1 MGNAKNSINTRTLF
15 GLLLIFIGGIYLLST
30 LDVININTSDI
41 IFSFPFFILL
51 LGAIIVIN
59 SHNKAFGLLLVFIGS
74 IFLIPRIFPSIH
86 YSSDIIFPVIIITI
100 GIYILLK
107 RPLNWAF
114 YQNKFKKKVTDDNID
129 EIAIF
134 GGGNKVFHTENFKG
148 GNVTA
153 VFGGFE
159 IDLTQ
164 CKLAE
169 GENVLDVFL
178 MFGGVTFYIPKDWN
192 IRVNVT
198 PVFGGFSNKLK
209 KEPGTAF
216 DNTRTLIIKGVAVF
230 GGGEIK
236 PVYR

>member
-30 LDVININTSDI
+30 LDVININISDI

-114 YQNKFKKKVTDDNID
+114 YQNKFKKKVTDDNLD

-134 GGGNKVFHTENFKG
+134 GGGNKVFHTEGRK
-148 GNVTA
+148 
-153 VFGGFE
+153 
-159 IDLTQ
+159 
-164 CKLAE
+164 C
-169 GENVLDVFL
+169 
-178 MFGGVTFYIPKDWN
+178 YCR
-192 IRVNVT
+192 IRR
-198 PVFGGFSNKLK
+198 L
-209 KEPGTAF
+209 
-216 DNTRTLIIKGVAVF
+216 
-230 GGGEIK
+230 
-236 PVYR
+236 